1 MRARTLIAGLLIFAV
16 IGTTT
21 AAGARTRA
29 SQEVETPVETNETPK
44 LTPDEELEARLIAE
58 QFTSRFEGEDD
69 PLSIVDDLYIRDF
82 NERLR
87 LNVADRFIV
96 PVDSELALQVKG
108 DELRRYHIAALK
120 FFYLY
125 ILMGR
130 ASYLAQHPK
139 GSLEPE
145 DSEKEFD
152 PVEVLPPRAV
162 EVLKNDPA
170 FAEMILESSKKSA
183 EASHEQEPQGAA
195 EQINQKVEAEDQT
208 IRDMKRLRGLVS
220 VMEQA
225 VSVMREHLQTLP
237 PPKTWQGLVDSMLTP
252 GQEPP
257 PDMLRPR
264 ALTLTREDMGFPAGT
279 RLICVD
285 VLLFRMELV
294 RVDGQLRILNVYV
307 SDD

>member
-1 MRARTLIAGLLIFAV
+1 LVFAV
-16 IGTTT
+16 MATT
-21 AAGARTRA
+21 AAGARTLA
-29 SQEVETPVETNETPK
+29 SQEEIAVETKETPK
-44 LTPDEELEARLIAE
+44 LTPDEELEARSIAE
-58 QFTSRFEGEDD
+58 QFISRFEGEDD
-69 PLSIVDDLYIRDF
+69 LLSIVDDLYVRDF

-125 ILMGR
+125 ILIGR
-130 ASYLAQHPK
+130 ATYLAQHPK

-152 PVEVLPPRAV
+152 PVKVLPPRAV
-162 EVLKNDPA
+162 DVLKNDPA
-170 FAEMILESSKKSA
+170 FAEMILESSTKSA
-183 EASHEQEPQGAA
+183 VEASGEPEQQGTA
-195 EQINQKVEAEDQT
+195 EQINRKVEDKDQT
-208 IRDMKRLRGLVS
+208 IRDMERLRALVS

-225 VSVMREHLQTLP
+225 VSIMREHLQTLP
-237 PPKTWQGLVDSMLTP
+237 PPNTWQGLVDSMLAPDHEPTP
-252 GQEPP
+252 
-257 PDMLRPR
+257 DTLRPR
-264 ALTLTREDMGFPAGT
+264 ALTLTSVDLGFPAGT